1 MWVCYPQV
9 GSTNC
14 DKALIYN
21 YVNNSFSFRDLP
33 NIQHIASGI
42 VNPGSATVVWSGQS
56 QSWEVYSTT
65 NNWGERAYNPA
76 HMSTLMAG
84 TTDTKFYRADYGADF
99 AGANFTMTL
108 ERKGLVLDNNTN
120 TVKSVRKLTPRATG
134 TGSVNISIGSSMSP
148 NDTYTYT
155 AAQSFDPNSQNKVDA
170 RSTGKYIAVRFEQTT
185 DKEFELNGYD
195 LEYEVLG
202 ER

>member
-1 MWVCYPQV
+1 MIWNY
-9 GSTNC
+9 
-14 DKALIYN
+14 KA
-21 YVNNSFSFRDLP
+21 NSFSFRDLP
-33 NIQHIASGI
+33 NVLHIATGI
-42 VNPGSATVVWSGQS
+42 VNPGASSVVWSGQS
-56 QSWEVYSTT
+56 QSWVAYSTT
-65 NNWGERAYNPA
+65 TSWGGRTYNPTEV
-76 HMSTLMAG
+76 SILMAG
-84 TTDTKFYRADYGADF
+84 TTDTKFYRADFGADF

-108 ERKGLVLDNNTN
+108 ERKGLVLDNNPN
-120 TVKSVRKLTPRATG
+120 TVVSVRKLTPRATG